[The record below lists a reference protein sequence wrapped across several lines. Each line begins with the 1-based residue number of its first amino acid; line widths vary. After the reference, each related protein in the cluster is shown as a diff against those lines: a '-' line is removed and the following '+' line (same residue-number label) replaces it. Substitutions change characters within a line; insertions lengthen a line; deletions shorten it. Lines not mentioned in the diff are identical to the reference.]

1 MAMTTLPGMATEVS
15 PLFAGR
21 CGPLWHVEFTGL
33 GLPLAAS
40 QLPTSFQAAV
50 GPSASNPPPTYS
62 IHRTLQVA
70 HPTIGT
76 TVNRSA

>member
-1 MAMTTLPGMATEVS
+1 MVMTALPGMATEVS

-21 CGPLWHVEFTGL
+21 FGPLWHVECTGL

-40 QLPTSFQAAV
+40 ALPTSLQVVVSPAV
-50 GPSASNPPPTYS
+50 SSPPPTYS
-62 IHRTLQVA
+62 VHRTLQVA
-70 HPTIGT
+70 HPAIGT

>member
-1 MAMTTLPGMATEVS
+1 MALITMSSMATEAP

-21 CGPLWHVEFTGL
+21 FAPLWHVAFTGL

-40 QLPTSFQAAV
+40 TLPTSLQAVV
-50 GPSASNPPPTYS
+50 GPSVSSPPPTYS
-62 IHRTLQVA
+62 IRRTLQVA
-70 HPTIGT
+70 QPAIGG

>member
-1 MAMTTLPGMATEVS
+1 MATEVS

-21 CGPLWHVEFTGL
+21 FGPLWHVEFTGL

-40 QLPTSFQAAV
+40 ALPTSLQVVV
-50 GPSASNPPPTYS
+50 GPAVSNPPPTYS
-62 IHRTLQVA
+62 VHRTLQVA
-70 HPTIGT
+70 HPAIGG